1 MLELLEEIV
10 YKLYT
15 NIIIIREAVET
26 EEKPSEDS
34 LACKQTNVIFQTETN
49 WIKKRVVEIHLRAWR
64 IK

>member
-49 WIKKRVVEIHLRAWR
+49 
-64 IK
+64 